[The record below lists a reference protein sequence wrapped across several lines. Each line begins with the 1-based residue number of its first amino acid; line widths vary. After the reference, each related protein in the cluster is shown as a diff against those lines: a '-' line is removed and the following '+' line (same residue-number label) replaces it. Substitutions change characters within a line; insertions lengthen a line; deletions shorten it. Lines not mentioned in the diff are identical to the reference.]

1 MQKIAIFLYSLIIIC
16 SLYYTCIH
24 NSSDKLCRLVVEIV
38 AKIVKI
44 MNICTKIYFQYSY
57 FFRSSTSNS
66 WISAKGMHTSFTLF
80 QAGDLG
86 NIKSVFFQL
95 VKSVECKTATKKSTS
110 KEKLSKISNK
120 NRTNLRRKLDVICST
135 SNNFHIKSLNVI
147 KYVKNNLPIFGVDW
161 LPLRH
166 QVEKG
171 ARGKEEFWQLNGL
184 ASKFNSS

>member
-1 MQKIAIFLYSLIIIC
+1 MIRIEYLYENSIPLFIF
-16 SLYYTCIH
+16 
-24 NSSDKLCRLVVEIV
+24 
-38 AKIVKI
+38 
-44 MNICTKIYFQYSY
+44 

-66 WISAKGMHTSFTLF
+66 WISAKGMHTTFTLF

-86 NIKSVFFQL
+86 NIKIVFFQL

-110 KEKLSKISNK
+110 KEKLSKISYK
-120 NRTNLRRKLDVICST
+120 NRTNLRQKLDVICYT
-135 SNNFHIKSLNVI
+135 SNNFNIKSLNVI

>member
-1 MQKIAIFLYSLIIIC
+1 
-16 SLYYTCIH
+16 
-24 NSSDKLCRLVVEIV
+24 
-38 AKIVKI
+38 

-66 WISAKGMHTSFTLF
+66 WISAKGMHTTFTLF

-120 NRTNLRRKLDVICST
+120 NRTNLRRKLDVICYT

-184 ASKFNSS
+184 ASKFNSSWHVRRLGLSGIQFILYSQHRIICDKYWFR